1 MILVAVLSHKS
12 DSQEKLV
19 LAEIEEVGT
28 IETYIARLTLHYIVV
43 FLRPQGSLHRYLD
56 YKTAIYQNSI
66 QFIIADKAY

>member
-1 MILVAVLSHKS
+1 MNLEAVLSHKS
-12 DSQEKLV
+12 DSQEKLFF

-28 IETYIARLTLHYIVV
+28 IETYIARSLSH
-43 FLRPQGSLHRYLD
+43 FSDPGGSLHRYLD